1 MVGLIVSL
9 CHPKTPY
16 SYFMLFGSMH
26 PSWQQ
31 LLAQS
36 EKLLTEIENQLSFD
50 SETTPPKPLVM
61 RAFQQPLDSVK
72 VLLIGQDP
80 YPTEGV
86 ACGLAFAVS
95 PGSKK
100 PQSLKNLMKELASDI
115 PEASNHGELSSWT
128 NQGVILLNSALTT
141 KIGSPGAHAKIWSG
155 FTSTVIRALDRE
167 LSGRFVCLS
176 LGEHAKKLS
185 KEIALGEVIQATHPS
200 PLSAS
205 RGFFGSRIY
214 SRVNQALGERSIAP
228 IDWSC

>member
-1 MVGLIVSL
+1 MVSL

-128 NQGVILLNSALTT
+128 NQGVLLLNSALTT